1 MDILQV
7 ENEKCIGCGAC
18 ISIDEEHFD
27 WNDEGLSMAISNNN
41 LKSEKLQDAIESCPT
56 GAIMLA
62 KGDDAYDG
70 DIEQP
75 TEENNI
81 NATVM
86 ASKKE
91 ENA

>member
-1 MDILQV
+1 MDMLQV
-7 ENEKCIGCGAC
+7 EKEKCIGCGAC

-27 WNDEGLSMAISNNN
+27 WDDEGLSMAISNNN
-41 LKSEKLQDAIESCPT
+41 LKSEQLQDAIESCPT

-62 KGDDAYDG
+62 KGDDVYDG
-70 DIEQP
+70 DIENP
-75 TEENNI
+75 SDESTI

-91 ENA
+91 ETA